1 VAREE
6 DDMIRR
12 IIKSIECLGF
22 VRLGPCLETRM
33 VNAEDR
39 AMDIGDHRRG
49 KAFTHGGAKYGDA
62 ISGMIQVIARRG

>member
-1 VAREE
+1 
-6 DDMIRR
+6 MIRR

-22 VRLGPCLETRM
+22 VRIGPCLETRM

-39 AMDIGDHRRG
+39 AMDIGDPRRG

-62 ISGMIQVIARRG
+62 ISGMIQVTR